1 MAATRPAESP
11 AHIIKANGMKRRG
24 PVSHGWSLATENS
37 ISPHAGAGKHKKG
50 AWGATQDGST
60 LSSPAPALFGR
71 RRGKAAASPP
81 PPPPP
86 HLTADELYHGH
97 MESRSLPS
105 EPLVVGL
112 LLGLFKITS
121 ESCKMHAESGGG
133 ERVSCEHRP
142 GV

>member
-11 AHIIKANGMKRRG
+11 AHIIKANGMKRQG
-24 PVSHGWSLATENS
+24 PVSHGWSLGTENS
-37 ISPHAGAGKHKKG
+37 ISPTQGQVNTKRSLGCNTGRFHPLLPCSSSVWEETGKS
-50 AWGATQDGST
+50 GS
-60 LSSPAPALFGR
+60 LAP
-71 RRGKAAASPP
+71 PH
-81 PPPPP
+81 

-121 ESCKMHAESGGG
+121 ESCKMHAESGGRK
-133 ERVSCEHRP
+133 RVSCEHRP

>member
-81 PPPPP
+81 HPHP
-86 HLTADELYHGH
+86 HLTSPQMNYITVTWRVGV
-97 MESRSLPS
+97 SRRSR
-105 EPLVVGL
+105 L
-112 LLGLFKITS
+112 LSGCYWACLKS
-121 ESCKMHAESGGG
+121 PASHARCMRKAVA
-133 ERVSCEHRP
+133 ER
-142 GV
+142 G